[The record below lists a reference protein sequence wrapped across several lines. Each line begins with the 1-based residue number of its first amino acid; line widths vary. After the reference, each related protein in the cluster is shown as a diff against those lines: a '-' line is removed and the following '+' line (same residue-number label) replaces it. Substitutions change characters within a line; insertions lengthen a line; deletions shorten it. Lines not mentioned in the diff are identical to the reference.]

1 MRIFV
6 LTFALLL
13 GLSATA
19 EAGGPWSDQY
29 CNIDTTTIRV
39 VDQNGV
45 IIEEK
50 TEEKVVCSDGVKDFL
65 HGMGIADSCNMYT
78 WTMPLGQELVEQ
90 RSIACEKLDG
100 SYEIIPAYTFGID
113 YLFDLAAETSM
124 LKSVI
129 V

>member
-6 LTFALLL
+6 LTFALLV

-65 HGMGIADSCNMYT
+65 HGMGIAESCEFYT
-78 WTMPLGQELVEQ
+78 WPMPLGETEVIQ
-90 RSIACEKLDG
+90 RSIACKRLDG
-100 SYEIIPAYTFGID
+100 KGYEIVQGYHNID
-113 YLFDLAAETSM
+113 
-124 LKSVI
+124 
-129 V
+129 

>member
-1 MRIFV
+1 MRLFV
-6 LTFALLL
+6 LTFALLV

-65 HGMGIADSCNMYT
+65 HGMGIAESCEFYT
-78 WTMPLGQELVEQ
+78 WPMPLGETEVIQ
-90 RSIACEKLDG
+90 RSIACKRLDG
-100 SYEIIPAYTFGID
+100 KGYEIVQGYHN
-113 YLFDLAAETSM
+113 FD
-124 LKSVI
+124 
-129 V
+129 

>member
-1 MRIFV
+1 MRLLV

-65 HGMGIADSCNMYT
+65 HGMGIAESCEFYT
-78 WTMPLGQELVEQ
+78 WPMPLGETEVVQ
-90 RSIACEKLDG
+90 RSIACKRLDG
-100 SYEIIPAYTFGID
+100 KGYEIVQGYHNID
-113 YLFDLAAETSM
+113 
-124 LKSVI
+124 
-129 V
+129 

>member
-1 MRIFV
+1 MRLLV
-6 LTFALLL
+6 LTFALLF

-65 HGMGIADSCNMYT
+65 HGMGIAESCEFYT
-78 WTMPLGQELVEQ
+78 WPMPLGETEVIQ
-90 RSIACEKLDG
+90 RSIACKRLDG
-100 SYEIIPAYTFGID
+100 KGYEIVQGYHN
-113 YLFDLAAETSM
+113 FD
-124 LKSVI
+124 
-129 V
+129 

>member
-6 LTFALLL
+6 LTFALLV

-65 HGMGIADSCNMYT
+65 HGMGIAESCEFYT
-78 WTMPLGQELVEQ
+78 WPMPLGETEVIQ
-90 RSIACEKLDG
+90 RSIACK
-100 SYEIIPAYTFGID
+100 
-113 YLFDLAAETSM
+113 
-124 LKSVI
+124 
-129 V
+129 